1 MESVLKL
8 KVPGIAEV
16 WRMLCCFVV
25 MAQDNVIFFSY
36 SVPYIFQVQ
45 GEGQTGNG
53 ERRASVAKELLHAL
67 GLGN

>member
-1 MESVLKL
+1 MVSILKL
-8 KVPGIAEV
+8 KVPGTPEV

-45 GEGQTGNG
+45 GEGQRGNG
-53 ERRASVAKELLHAL
+53 EW
-67 GLGN
+67 GLQ